1 MHTPRSSSHSSRR
14 SSGGTPS
21 RPSRR
26 PSGDTAPVGGRH
38 ELGQNFLVDRQVV
51 GRIVA
56 LVAATHGPIVE
67 LGAGGGALTHRLAA
81 LDRPLTAIEIDP
93 ARAEAL
99 RVRLGRRARIV
110 TADALDWR
118 YPAEPH
124 VVVGNIPFH
133 VTTAMLRMLLAR
145 HRWTEAVLLTQWE
158 AARRRCGVGGTSQLT
173 VQWAPWYEFDL
184 DGRVPRAAFRPAPS
198 VDGGLFT
205 IRRRRRPLVPVARRR
220 DYQAWVADVFGGRT
234 RALGRRRPRDLGPEE
249 WVGMWA
255 GPRGGR

>member
-124 VVVGNIPFH
+124 VV
-133 VTTAMLRMLLAR
+133 
-145 HRWTEAVLLTQWE
+145 
-158 AARRRCGVGGTSQLT
+158 
-173 VQWAPWYEFDL
+173 EFDL

-205 IRRRRRPLVPVARRR
+205 IRRRRRPLVPVTRRR